1 MQRFRSLHCV
11 RDDGQC
17 RDNEGLAID
26 VHKKNPRRV
35 FFVGLDASRLY
46 MSIIDAQNIT
56 RQYNLGGTVFK
67 ALDGVSLT
75 INQGEFVSIVG
86 KSGSGKSTLMHI
98 LGLLDRASS
107 GKLFFAGQNVYELD
121 DAKLAKLRSNEIG
134 FVFQSFNLLA
144 RTGTLDNVLLPSV
157 YTSKKYDAKSRALA
171 ILEKVG
177 LLDKL
182 KNTPAQLS
190 GGQQQR
196 VAIARALI
204 NDPAVILADEPTG
217 NLDSKSGDEVL
228 QLLKSFHKEGKT
240 VIIVTH
246 DDDVAKNAKR
256 LVRITDG
263 QIVSDTTI

>member
-1 MQRFRSLHCV
+1 M
-11 RDDGQC
+11 
-17 RDNEGLAID
+17 
-26 VHKKNPRRV
+26 K
-35 FFVGLDASRLY
+35 
-46 MSIIDAQNIT
+46 IIDAHNIV
-56 RQYNLGGTVFK
+56 RQYTLGGTVFK

-107 GKLFFAGQNVYELD
+107 GQLSFAGQNVYELD
-121 DAKLAKLRSNEIG
+121 DTHLAKLRSNEIG

-144 RTGTLDNVLLPSV
+144 RTGALDNVMLPSV
-157 YTSKKYDAKSRALA
+157 YTSKKYHVKDRALA
-171 ILEKVG
+171 ILAKVE

-182 KNTPAQLS
+182 GNTPAQLS

-217 NLDSKSGDEVL
+217 NLDSKSGEEVM
-228 QLLKSFHKEGKT
+228 QLLKGLHSEGKT

-246 DDDVAKNAKR
+246 DDDVARNAKR
-256 LVRITDG
+256 IVRITDG
-263 QIVSDTTI
+263 KIVADQLV